1 MEKSSD
7 EGIARAGRIY
17 HVDGKRLDPDQVPTV
32 LCDGP
37 LSSELSDYQRVAI
50 GKRIQTSNYVAAAGD
65 CRDLGFVGEEH
76 VHFGQSIDQIPRPFF
91 GGIVSAVER
100 CSEAAARIGSPH
112 VAVPT
117 LPEPPCLPAERP
129 YS

>member
-1 MEKSSD
+1 
-7 EGIARAGRIY
+7 
-17 HVDGKRLDPDQVPTV
+17 
-32 LCDGP
+32 
-37 LSSELSDYQRVAI
+37 SDYQRVAI

-100 CSEAAARIGSPH
+100 CSEAGAACSGKQVRQTTPQSFLQKIRGDMKMA
-112 VAVPT
+112 VAGKDSV
-117 LPEPPCLPAERP
+117 RQVRGGQ
-129 YS
+129 